1 MAFFIVQR
9 SIAFLLSGLLV
20 LSLLPNVGAGSTAG
34 AQGEI
39 PSPPVAGAPTK
50 AELDEAI
57 QKGTQGFIREFV
69 QTSYDVVSTGY
80 VDYTDSQSNEKRYGP
95 KAYVAFQL
103 HLLTHYL
110 MYFEDLG
117 IPRNDPL
124 LNQIHDWFMG
134 QFDKDEGNWLW
145 SHEGCLHAKGMYA
158 LANFGY
164 KDLVEKGYGWALR
177 NLSLPFSPPPAL
189 PVEDRIFTMRQSG
202 NIIQSVGDA
211 RLSLT
216 GKHGWEHGGPVPDV
230 ENSAKFLYALLK
242 AGVPV
247 TDVRVSDLRRGLV
260 SRILRFRPR
269 LAGDFIGLSWYVFAV
284 HKFGLEKN
292 AAYERC
298 LKHMEE
304 LVKDGWKSN
313 FPLVE
318 VPAFRSL
325 AVRALLI
332 AGYRFPELDASING
346 YVRSQDEEGLWR
358 LPRAMRL
365 WGLTKP
371 PTSGIK
377 VGTLDGAN
385 TYLLTLSLI
394 DYRRIKFPETGKSA
408 STAAV
413 KTDDS
418 PDALA
423 FKRAC
428 GGGHDLPSPQA
439 YSREAWPG
447 VTRKM
452 MGYIAEQGLE
462 ISERDVMLSLRYLRR
477 HALSPE
483 QEGTVSN

>member
-1 MAFFIVQR
+1 MQKSLI
-9 SIAFLLSGLLV
+9 SLLIGLL
-20 LSLLPNVGAGSTAG
+20 LIGLLPIVVAGPMAAS
-34 AQGEI
+34 QGEI

-50 AELDEAI
+50 AELDTAI
-57 QKGTQGFIREFV
+57 QKGTQGFIREYV
-69 QTSYDVVSTGY
+69 QTSFDTVSTGY

-103 HLLTHYL
+103 YLLTHYL

-117 IPRNDPL
+117 IPRSDPL

-134 QFDKDEGNWLW
+134 QFDKGQGNWLW

-164 KDLVEKGYGWALR
+164 RDLVEKGYGWALR
-177 NLSLPFSPPPAL
+177 NLSLPFSPPPSL

-247 TDVRVSDLRRGLV
+247 TDVRVSDLRKGLDD
-260 SRILRFRPR
+260 RILTFRPR
-269 LAGDFIGLSWYVFAV
+269 LAGDFVGLSWYVFAV
-284 HKFGLEKN
+284 HKFGLTME
-292 AAYERC
+292 AAYQRC
-298 LKHMEE
+298 LKLMEE
-304 LVKDGWKSN
+304 LVRGGWKSH

-332 AGYRFPELDASING
+332 AGYRFPELDSAING
-346 YVRSQDEEGLWR
+346 YVKSQDADGIWP

-394 DYRRIKFPETGKSA
+394 DYRRIKFSERGKSA
-408 STAAV
+408 SPVVLESSLPAAME
-413 KTDDS
+413 TDNS

-428 GGGHDLPSPQA
+428 GGCHQLPSPQA
-439 YSREAWPG
+439 YTREAWPG
-447 VTRKM
+447 VTKKM

-462 ISERDVMLSLRYLRR
+462 IRERDVMLSLRYLRR
-477 HALSPE
+477 HASSAE
-483 QEGTVSN
+483 Q

>member
-1 MAFFIVQR
+1 MIW
-9 SIAFLLSGLLV
+9 LLIIGLFTIG
-20 LSLLPNVGAGSTAG
+20 STGYGAGP
-34 AQGEI
+34 QGEI
-39 PSPPVAGAPTK
+39 PSPPVAGSPTK
-50 AELDEAI
+50 AELDTAI

-103 HLLTHYL
+103 YLLTHYL

-124 LNQIHDWFMG
+124 LNQIHDWFVG

-145 SHEGCLHAKGMYA
+145 SHEGCLHAKGMFA

-164 KDLVEKGYGWALR
+164 KELVEKGYGWALR
-177 NLSLPFSPPPAL
+177 NLSLPFSPPASL

-211 RLSLT
+211 KLSLT
-216 GKHGWEHGGPVPDV
+216 GAHGWEHGGPVPDV

-242 AGVPV
+242 AGVPL
-247 TDVRVSDLRRGLV
+247 TDVRVSDLRKGLAD
-260 SRILRFRPR
+260 RILSFHPR
-269 LAGDFIGLSWYVFAV
+269 LAGDFIGLSWYIFAI
-284 HKFGLEKN
+284 HKFGLDRN
-292 AAYERC
+292 AAYERS

-358 LPRAMRL
+358 LPRAMQL

-394 DYRRIKFPETGKSA
+394 DYRRIRFSEGREGAPPPVLKSTLPAAMET
-408 STAAV
+408 
-413 KTDDS
+413 DNS
-418 PDALA
+418 PDARA

-428 GGGHDLPSPQA
+428 GACHVPPSPQA

-452 MGYIAEQGLE
+452 MGYIAEQGLKIPE
-462 ISERDVMLSLRYLRR
+462 SDVKQSLRYLRR
-477 HALSPE
+477 HALSAE
-483 QEGTVSN
+483 Q

>member
-1 MAFFIVQR
+1 MQR
-9 SIAFLLSGLLV
+9 SLTSLLICLLLGGLL
-20 LSLLPNVGAGSTAG
+20 PIVGAGSGTG
-34 AQGEI
+34 SQGEI
-39 PSPPVAGAPTK
+39 PSPPVAGTPTK
-50 AELDEAI
+50 AELDIAI

-80 VDYTDSQSNEKRYGP
+80 VDYTDSQSKEKRYGP

-103 HLLTHYL
+103 YLLTHYL

-117 IPRNDPL
+117 IPRCDPL
-124 LNQIHDWFMG
+124 LNQIHDWFMA
-134 QFDKDEGNWLW
+134 QFDMDEGKWLW

-158 LANFGY
+158 LANFGHR
-164 KDLVEKGYGWALR
+164 DLVEKGYGWALR
-177 NLSLPFSPPPAL
+177 NLSLPFSPPASL

-211 RLSLT
+211 KLSLT

-242 AGVPV
+242 AGVPI
-247 TDVRVSDLRRGLV
+247 TDVRVGDLRRGLV
-260 SRILRFRPR
+260 DRILSFHPR
-269 LAGDFIGLSWYVFAV
+269 LAGDFIGLAWYIFAI
-284 HKFGLEKN
+284 HKFGLDQD

-298 LKHMEE
+298 LKHMEQ
-304 LVKDGWKSN
+304 LVKDGWRSN

-346 YVRSQDEEGLWR
+346 YVKSQDEEGLWR
-358 LPRAMRL
+358 LPRAMQL

-394 DYRRIKFPETGKSA
+394 DYRRIKFSEGRKGTSTVLLRSTLPTALET
-408 STAAV
+408 
-413 KTDDS
+413 DNS

-428 GGGHDLPSPQA
+428 GACHLLPNLQT

-462 ISERDVMLSLRYLRR
+462 IPESDVRQSLRYLQR
-477 HALSPE
+477 HALSAE
-483 QEGTVSN
+483 Q